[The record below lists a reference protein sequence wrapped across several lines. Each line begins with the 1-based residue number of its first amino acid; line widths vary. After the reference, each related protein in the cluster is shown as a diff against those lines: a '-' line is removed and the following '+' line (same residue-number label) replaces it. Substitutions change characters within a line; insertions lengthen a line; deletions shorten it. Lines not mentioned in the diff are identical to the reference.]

1 MGDLINLEIVD
12 SLKSL
17 GMAADDKPFVNEIV
31 ELYFAEV
38 PSLLEKIKTA
48 IDNLD
53 FQTLQVEAHTF
64 KGASANIGASSVSL
78 KCSDLEQKAKAGSNE
93 GLHEDINDLE
103 SLLEVTKSEFD
114 KILSN

>member
-1 MGDLINLEIVD
+1 MSELIKMEIVD

-17 GMAADDKPFVNEIV
+17 GMSADDKPFINEIV

-38 PSLLEKIKTA
+38 PSLLSKIKAA

-64 KGASANIGASSVSL
+64 KGASANIGAAGVSGI
-78 KCSDLEQKAKAGSNE
+78 CATLEQKAKSAANE
-93 GLHEDINDLE
+93 GLQDDFKELE
-103 SLLEVTKSEFD
+103 SLLEVTKTEFD

>member
-17 GMAADDKPFVNEIV
+17 GMAADDKPFVNEII

-38 PSLLEKIKTA
+38 PSLLTKIKTA

-53 FQTLQVEAHTF
+53 FQTLKVEAHTF
-64 KGASANIGASSVSL
+64 KGASANVGASGVSAI
-78 KCSDLEQKAKAGSNE
+78 CSTLEQKAKSDSGE
-93 GLHEDINDLE
+93 GLQEDYKNLE
-103 SLLEVTKSEFD
+103 ALLEVTKIEFD
-114 KILSN
+114 KILS